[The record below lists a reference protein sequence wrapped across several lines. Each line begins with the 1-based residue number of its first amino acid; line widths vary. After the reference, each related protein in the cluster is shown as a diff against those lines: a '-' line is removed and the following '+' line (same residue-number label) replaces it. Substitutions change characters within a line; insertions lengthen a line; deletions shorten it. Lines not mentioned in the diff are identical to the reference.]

1 MMRIWTTGDNAQKY
15 QTFID
20 QCVNAL
26 FDTDANYD
34 IEINLRD
41 FIDNEE
47 VEKGTQGI
55 CTGDRSISV
64 IEIATHSLYDCGE
77 EYRFQSFEVASTIA
91 HELTHA
97 RQFHKGQINMMNMV
111 WDDGKNAFVNCTDF
125 NYVDQPWEVEAYAYE
140 AILSDIFWENGEDV

>member
-1 MMRIWTTGDNAQKY
+1 MMRIWTTGDSAKKY
-15 QTFID
+15 QAFID
-20 QCVNAL
+20 DCVKAL

-41 FIDNEE
+41 FIHNDE
-47 VEKGTQGI
+47 VAEGTQGI
-55 CTGDRSISV
+55 CTGDKTIST
-64 IEIATHSLYDCGE
+64 IEVATHSLYECGE
-77 EYRFQSFEVASTIA
+77 EYRFQDFEVAATIA

-111 WDDGKNAFVNCTDF
+111 WDNGRDTFVSCDDLK
-125 NYVDQPWEVEAYAYE
+125 YEEQPWEVEAYAYE